1 MKQFRIALFAS
12 GNGTNAEV
20 IMAAFQKHPSIEVA
34 LVLSNNADAFVLKR
48 AQAHNI
54 PTRIF
59 TRTQFRESDTV
70 IQWLQESNITH
81 IVLAGFMWLV
91 PDSLTKRYS
100 GKIVNIHPALLPKF
114 GGKGMYG
121 MFVHEAVKAAG
132 ETETGITIHE
142 VNEHYDEG
150 KVLFQATCEV
160 AATDTVEMIAHRVQQ
175 LEHLHYPKVIEQ
187 WVLKGWGVRI
197 K

>member
-1 MKQFRIALFAS
+1 MKRFRIALFAS

-20 IMAAFQKHPSIEVA
+20 IMASFQKHPSIEVA
-34 LVLSNNADAFVLKR
+34 MVLSNNAEAFVLKR
-48 AQAHNI
+48 AEAYHI
-54 PTRIF
+54 PTRVF
-59 TRTQFRESDTV
+59 NKAQFRESDTV
-70 IQWLQESNITH
+70 IQWLQESGITH

-91 PDSLTKRYS
+91 PDSLTKKYS

-121 MFVHEAVKAAG
+121 KFVHEAVKAAG

-150 KVLFQATCEV
+150 KVLFQASCEV
-160 AATDTVEMIAHRVQQ
+160 SATDTPESIAHNVQQ
-175 LEHLHYPKVIEQ
+175 LEHLHYPKTIER
-187 WVLKGWGVRI
+187 WILSK
-197 K
+197 

>member
-20 IMAAFQKHPSIEVA
+20 IMKAFQNHPSIEVA
-34 LVLSNNADAFVLKR
+34 LVLSNNAEAFVLKR
-48 AQAHNI
+48 AETYHIQ
-54 PTRIF
+54 TRVF
-59 TRTQFRESDTV
+59 TRNQFRESDTV
-70 IQWLQESNITH
+70 LQWLEEAKITH

-91 PDSLTKRYS
+91 PDSLIKKYS
-100 GKIVNIHPALLPKF
+100 GNMVNIHPALLPKF

-121 MFVHEAVKAAG
+121 KFVHEAVKAAG

-150 KVLFQATCEV
+150 KILFQASCNV
-160 AATDTVEMIAHRVQQ
+160 QVTDTPEIIAHHVQQ
-175 LEHLHYPKVIEQ
+175 LEHLHYPKTIER
-187 WVLKGWGVRI
+187 WILSK
-197 K
+197 